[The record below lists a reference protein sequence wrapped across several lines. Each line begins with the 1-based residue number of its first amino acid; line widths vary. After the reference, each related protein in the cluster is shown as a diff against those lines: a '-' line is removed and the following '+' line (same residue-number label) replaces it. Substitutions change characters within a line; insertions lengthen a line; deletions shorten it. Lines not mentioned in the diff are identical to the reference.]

1 MYFVVLCVVF
11 YSKTC
16 ECSWYI
22 KINSARHTYLH
33 ILTLGLHRYHR
44 DIACVCNNSGAI
56 LLPQQLNHQTPA
68 NGLVTNLRSL
78 FDHNYTSVL

>member
-16 ECSWYI
+16 ECSLYI

-33 ILTLGLHRYHR
+33 ILTLGLNRYHR
-44 DIACVCNNSGAI
+44 DIACVYNI
-56 LLPQQLNHQTPA
+56 LLPQQITKPQQMGSSRT
-68 NGLVTNLRSL
+68 
-78 FDHNYTSVL
+78 

>member
-44 DIACVCNNSGAI
+44 DIACVCNNSVAI
-56 LLPQQLNHQTPA
+56 LLPQQITKPQQMGSSRT
-68 NGLVTNLRSL
+68 
-78 FDHNYTSVL
+78 